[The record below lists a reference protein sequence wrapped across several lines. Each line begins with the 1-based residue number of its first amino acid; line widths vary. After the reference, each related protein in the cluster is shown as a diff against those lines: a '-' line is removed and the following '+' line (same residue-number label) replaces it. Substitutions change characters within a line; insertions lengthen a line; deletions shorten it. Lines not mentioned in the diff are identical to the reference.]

1 MLSSHPLKADN
12 STSRPEVRQTQEAF
26 STIMSALRDVGEF
39 TVDRRHAGLD
49 LLEGEAGDPAFQ
61 TAPGQQT
68 SRDDQAAAFLRLLFA
83 GAACWASLGFLPRP
97 MVFAK
102 AERAAA

>member
-1 MLSSHPLKADN
+1 
-12 STSRPEVRQTQEAF
+12 
-26 STIMSALRDVGEF
+26 MSALRDVGEF
-39 TVDRRHAGLD
+39 AWIAEMPKPG
-49 LLEGEAGDPAFQ
+49 GPAFQ

-83 GAACWASLGFLPRP
+83 GAACWASSGFLPRP